1 MSNQV
6 RKAKS
11 AQSQCGQGPHLLLGL
26 RGMGRVRSLTVEKEK
41 PWVSPVRGCWA
52 RKAAGG
58 IAGCGIAY
66 EGSEAMFGSLWQRP
80 ALGRCQVTK
89 AWPFGDDGCQC

>member
-41 PWVSPVRGCWA
+41 PREKEIPS
-52 RKAAGG
+52 
-58 IAGCGIAY
+58 
-66 EGSEAMFGSLWQRP
+66 QRLL
-80 ALGRCQVTK
+80 A
-89 AWPFGDDGCQC
+89 